1 MGPEHGWGGLPHPS
15 AVLLAQ
21 PRLVL
26 LDHSEQSSE
35 WEGVVWI
42 CRAQCSE
49 SFSRRVWGGDG

>member
-1 MGPEHGWGGLPHPS
+1 VGPEHGWGGLPHTS
-15 AVLLAQ
+15 VVLLAQ

-42 CRAQCSE
+42 FRAQCSE
-49 SFSRRVWGGDG
+49 SFSRRVCGGDG